1 MFTRQKLS
9 IASLMLVTFSA
20 LVTADSVYV
29 TAFNLAT
36 GNQQFGTVDLGT
48 GAFQEIRNAAGQ
60 DFRGL
65 VPASNGSL
73 LTLGFDGNLASINPV
88 TGMPTVIGPTGL
100 SDCSTPS
107 SPCGPRSVSTFG
119 ALGGTLYA
127 TDYSQNLYRVNPAT
141 GAATLVGPTG
151 IPAFPFPSH
160 FTSNS
165 DGTENVFTATLFPA
179 DGNLYATFD
188 TNTVDPTS
196 GDITPAILNNLYR
209 IDPNTA
215 VATLVAPTI
224 QAISAVTRVN
234 GTDYAFNVGTQQL
247 LTLNLAS
254 GGTSFVANVS
264 PGPMYVG
271 GATPTPEP
279 FSLALAGIGICT
291 IAACRLR
298 RRSRKPDSEVQS
310 NARVSSN

>member
-1 MFTRQKLS
+1 MFTRRKLS
-9 IASLMLVTFSA
+9 IASLMLLTFSA
-20 LVTADSVYV
+20 PVTADSVYV

-36 GNQQFGTVDLGT
+36 GNQQFGTVDLAT
-48 GAFQEIRNAAGQ
+48 GAFHEIRSAADQ

-73 LTLGFDGNLASINPV
+73 LTLGFDANLASINPV
-88 TGMPTVIGPTGL
+88 TGVPTVMGPTGL

-127 TDYSQNLYRVNPAT
+127 TDYSQNLYRVNPET

-160 FTSNS
+160 FTSNP
-165 DGTENVFTATLFPA
+165 DGTANVFSATLFAA

-188 TNTVDPTS
+188 TNRVDPTS
-196 GDITPAILNNLYR
+196 GDISPAILNHLYR

-224 QAISAVTRVN
+224 QAISAATQVN

-247 LTLNLAS
+247 LTLDLAN

-264 PGPMYVG
+264 PGPLYVG

-279 FSLALAGIGICT
+279 LSMALAGIGISM
-291 IAACRLR
+291 IAAYRLR
-298 RRSRKPDSEVQS
+298 RHSQKPDSEVQS
-310 NARVSSN
+310 NARIPSN

>member
-1 MFTRQKLS
+1 MLTRQNSLV
-9 IASLMLVTFSA
+9 ASLALLSLSA
-20 LVTADSVYV
+20 LASADSVYV
-29 TAFNLAT
+29 TAFNLVT

-48 GAFQEIRNAAGQ
+48 GAFQQIRNAADQ

-73 LTLGFDGNLASINPV
+73 LTLGFDANLASINPV
-88 TGMPTVIGPTGL
+88 TGLPTVIGPTGL

-127 TDYSQNLYRVNPAT
+127 TDYNQNLYRVNPAT

-160 FTSNS
+160 FTSNP
-165 DGTENVFTATLFPA
+165 DGTANVFTATLFSA
-179 DGNLYATFD
+179 NGNLYATFD
-188 TNTVDPTS
+188 TNRVDPTS
-196 GDITPAILNNLYR
+196 GNITPAILNNLYR

-215 VATLVAPTI
+215 VATIVAPTA
-224 QAISAVTRVN
+224 QDLTAVTQVS
-234 GTDYAFNVGTQQL
+234 GTSYAFNVGTQQL
-247 LTLNLAS
+247 LSLNLS
-254 GGTSFVANVS
+254 TGGTSLVADVS
-264 PGPMYVG
+264 PGPMYVE

-279 FSLALAGIGICT
+279 FSMALAGIGI
-291 IAACRLR
+291 AAVIVCRLR
-298 RRSRKPDSEVQS
+298 KQ
-310 NARVSSN
+310 A